1 MKKSVIAAGVAI
13 AASLG
18 LSATGA
24 GAQTAG
30 QAPIRIGVLSDMTGG
45 FADVA
50 GPGTVLA
57 AKMAVED
64 YRAKHPGRPVEVLSG
79 DHQNKADI
87 GASMARVWYDTQ
99 GVDAIL
105 DVPNSAVALAVSE
118 ITKNAN
124 KTFLVTGGVS
134 SQLTGEKCSPNT
146 IHYSLDTWTM
156 ANVPTQ
162 SLVKQGGN
170 SWFYISTDYA
180 FGHDM
185 ERQSSQALE
194 KAGGKVLGSVR
205 YPLNSLDFSSY
216 LLQAQ
221 ASNAKIIALAA
232 PNGDFV
238 NAVKQ
243 ASEFGIMGSSQ
254 QVTGLAVYISDIV
267 SLGSEVAKGAIVTT
281 NWYWNLNDGTRDFTK
296 RFGERFNGRVP
307 TELQAGTYSAV
318 YQFLRA
324 TDALKGSS
332 DGRAVIAKMK
342 DIPSDDPLFGP
353 GTIRADGRK
362 MTPVYVFSVK
372 TPPADQKND
381 LYQLVRTVPVE
392 EAYRPLAEGKCPLVT
407 TAK

>member
-1 MKKSVIAAGVAI
+1 MKGTVATTSVAI
-13 AASLG
+13 AVSLG
-18 LSATGA
+18 LYAA
-24 GAQTAG
+24 DARAQTANDK
-30 QAPIRIGVLSDMTGG
+30 PIRIAVLSDMTGG

-50 GPGTVLA
+50 GPGTVMA

-64 YRAKHPGRPVEVLSG
+64 YRARYPGRPVEVLSG
-79 DHQNKADI
+79 DHQNKAEI
-87 GASMARVWYDTQ
+87 GASMARSWYDTQ

-134 SQLTGEKCSPNT
+134 SQLTGEKCSTNT

-162 SLVKQGGN
+162 SLVNQGGT

-194 KAGGKVLGSVR
+194 KAGGKVAGSVR

-221 ASNAKIIALAA
+221 GSKAKVIALAA

-243 ASEFGIMGSSQ
+243 AAEFGIMGSSQ
-254 QVTGLAVYISDIV
+254 QVTGLAVYISDII
-267 SLGSEVAKGAIVTT
+267 SLGADVAKGAIVTT

-296 RFGERFNGRVP
+296 RFGERFNGKVP

-324 TDALKGSS
+324 TDALKQSS
-332 DGRAVIAKMK
+332 DGRAVVAKMK
-342 DIPSDDPLFGP
+342 ELPSDDPLFGP

-372 TPPADQKND
+372 KPPADQKND

-392 EAYRPLAEGKCPLVT
+392 EAYRPLADGNCPLVT
-407 TAK
+407 AAK